1 MSYTLVLEWMPGDL
15 YMSAVTARCT
25 APTSSYSVVWLPPNK
40 VYQIT
45 LYCGSTSLVS
55 FLVGAFR
62 GKAWSYMKTTYFRL
76 TKSENEIMELL
87 WREGRPLSRSEIID
101 LTPDRTWKPA
111 SIHILL
117 NSMLEKGAI
126 QVAGFV
132 QSTKNYA
139 RTFTP
144 TLTADEYAVLQFK
157 HSSAFNEQSVLCLV
171 SALVEDI
178 QDQDTLA
185 KLGDILEKRKLQLG

>member
-157 HSSAFNEQSVLCLV
+157 HSSAFNEQSVFCLV